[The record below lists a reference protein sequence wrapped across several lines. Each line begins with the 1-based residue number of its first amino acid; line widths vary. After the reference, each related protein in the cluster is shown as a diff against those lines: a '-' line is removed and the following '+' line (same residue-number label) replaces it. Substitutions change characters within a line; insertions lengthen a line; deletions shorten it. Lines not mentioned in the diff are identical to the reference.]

1 MQHIEQVIDMNWCRK
16 QLLVFTYWLQ
26 NRMHNTEGFSRND
39 PEWIETQNELTR
51 LINSLKRQIKD

>member
-1 MQHIEQVIDMNWCRK
+1 MNWCRK

-26 NRMHNTEGFSRND
+26 NRMYSTKDFSRND